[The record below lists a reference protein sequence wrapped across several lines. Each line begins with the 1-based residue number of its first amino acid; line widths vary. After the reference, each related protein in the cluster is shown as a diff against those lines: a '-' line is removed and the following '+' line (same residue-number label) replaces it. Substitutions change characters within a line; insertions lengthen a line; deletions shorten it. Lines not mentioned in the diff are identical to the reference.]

1 MIKYCVAGDRPFD
14 RRIHPLQPA
23 QGTKAKVITVQR
35 ISGPEKLNGFHKIT
49 TPRIGMFR
57 IELSLAVILPAI
69 LLPLMET
76 SKDNKRK
83 RCTPCESVL
92 NDSQS
97 VWAVMMMKGGD
108 VAR

>member
-35 ISGPEKLNGFHKIT
+35 ISGPEKFNGFHKIT
-49 TPRIGMFR
+49 TPRIGRFG
-57 IELSLAVILPAI
+57 IELSMVVILPAI
-69 LLPLMET
+69 PLPLMET
-76 SKDNKRK
+76 SKDIKRK
-83 RCTPCESVL
+83 SCCESVL
-92 NDSQS
+92 NDCQS
-97 VWAVMMMKGGD
+97 VWAVMMMRGGD

>member
-35 ISGPEKLNGFHKIT
+35 ISGPEKFNGFHKIT

-57 IELSLAVILPAI
+57 IELILPAI

-76 SKDNKRK
+76 SKDIKRK
-83 RCTPCESVL
+83 SCCESVL
-92 NDSQS
+92 NDCQS
-97 VWAVMMMKGGD
+97 VWAVMMMRGGD